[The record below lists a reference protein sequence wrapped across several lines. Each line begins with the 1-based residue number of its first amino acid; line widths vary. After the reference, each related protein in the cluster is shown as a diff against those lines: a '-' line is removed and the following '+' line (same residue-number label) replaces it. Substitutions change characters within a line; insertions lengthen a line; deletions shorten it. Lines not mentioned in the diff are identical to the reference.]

1 MSKDKSTLCWDCAN
15 ATNNDCP
22 WVDRGEPV
30 DGWWARHRRISSG
43 WRPYETFCVMRC
55 PMFERD
61 ASRGGQTPYK
71 PLKGENGYESGDV
84 NKRGSSAP
92 VGGVAE
98 PVGSVNL
105 DNRDCSVAGK
115 TGRGQ
120 GLLSQPNRDTFDL
133 AYYIIERAVEDWK
146 ALDYGR
152 RSEVYI
158 DKEIAERREVLE
170 FFFSRWFAVL
180 CDAALDYTPQ
190 QIRRALRIPEDA
202 LEVLACA
209 EGRR

>member
-1 MSKDKSTLCWDCAN
+1 MSKEKSTLCWDCAN

-43 WRPYETFCVMRC
+43 WRPYDTFCVLRC
-55 PMFERD
+55 PMFVRD
-61 ASRGGQTPYK
+61 AMRAGQTPYK
-71 PLKGENGYESGDV
+71 PLKGESNEDCNH
-84 NKRGSSAP
+84 NKCGASLP
-92 VGGVAE
+92 VGGVVE
-98 PVGSVNL
+98 HPCPCNMDDVGGTL
-105 DNRDCSVAGK
+105 AGE

-120 GLLSQPNRDTFDL
+120 RVLNQPNRDAFDL
-133 AYYIIERAVEDWK
+133 AYCIIERAVEDWK

-152 RSEVYI
+152 RSEVFI
-158 DKEIAERREVLE
+158 DKEVAERKEVLE
-170 FFFSRWFAVL
+170 FFFSHWFEVL

-190 QIRRALRIPEDA
+190 QIRKALRIPEDA

-209 EGRR
+209 EGRQ